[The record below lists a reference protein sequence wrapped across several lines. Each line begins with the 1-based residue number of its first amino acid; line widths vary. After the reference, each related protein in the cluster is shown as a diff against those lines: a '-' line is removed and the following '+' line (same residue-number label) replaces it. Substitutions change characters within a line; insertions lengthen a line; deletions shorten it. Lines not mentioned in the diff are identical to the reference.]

1 MTRPNLVRASLTAFL
16 LVIGMASAQIDDQAR
31 ALLEGMASQA
41 GAAPDIQS
49 LDMTSTMTIY
59 GADEPLVNESRTV
72 IDYAGQRAAIVSAVM
87 GMTTT
92 MRYVEGTMTMSMNG
106 MTLPLPPGMDA
117 AFADIFETGSAGD
130 LLSDPEAV
138 ATYDGE
144 VSYADV
150 LSGRQV
156 SYTGDFGVPGMQVDA
171 TTIRFVFD
179 ATGRLIGMVVPQDA
193 SDMVMVFVG
202 EPRVDGA
209 LFYDQDMYEVKDGA
223 ATLYAEMRY
232 VDIAL
237 NEPVDETLFE

>member
-1 MTRPNLVRASLTAFL
+1 
-16 LVIGMASAQIDDQAR
+16 MASAQIDDQAR

>member
-1 MTRPNLVRASLTAFL
+1 RHADAGGALV
-16 LVIGMASAQIDDQAR
+16 
-31 ALLEGMASQA
+31 EGMPSQA
-41 GAAPDIQS
+41 GTPPDNQGP
-49 LDMTSTMTIY
+49 DRTSTRTIY

-72 IDYAGQRAAIVSAVM
+72 IDYAGQRAAIGSAVM

-144 VSYADV
+144 VSHADV
-150 LSGRQV
+150 LSGLQV

-232 VDIAL
+232 VDLAL
-237 NEPVDETLFE
+237 NEPVDETQ